1 LVVDKSGKLKKTQK
15 LKSGRIIFNEKLH

>member
-1 LVVDKSGKLKKTQK
+1 VDKSDKLKKTQK